1 MKTLALAAVL
11 LASTLPGEA
20 SEVKASPP
28 AAAPA
33 PAPSPAP
40 EREVFHLRTLEVPFG
55 YSQAVR
61 VGDTIHVSGSVSMD
75 ADGRVLG
82 KGNMAEQLRNA
93 LEDVRKSLAHFGA
106 GMGDVVHET
115 IYTTDMD
122 KLLASTPVRAEFYK
136 GHDYPAASWV
146 GVARLVD
153 PDYLV
158 EVEVTAV
165 LRPKP
170 AG

>member
-1 MKTLALAAVL
+1 MKKAVL
-11 LASTLPGEA
+11 IAMALLATPAA
-20 SEVKASPP
+20 SQAASPP
-28 AAAPA
+28 AP
-33 PAPSPAP
+33 PPTD
-40 EREVFHLRTLEVPFG
+40 REVFHLRELEVPFG
-55 YSQAVR
+55 YTQAVR

-75 ADGRVLG
+75 ARGRVLG
-82 KGNMAEQLRNA
+82 KGDMAAQLRNA
-93 LEDVRKSLAHFGA
+93 YEDIRQSLAHFGA

-122 KLLASTPVRAEFYK
+122 KLLANTAVRAELYR

-146 GVARLVD
+146 GVTRLVD

-165 LRPKP
+165 LP
-170 AG
+170 AKAKR

>member
-1 MKTLALAAVL
+1 MKKAVL
-11 LASTLPGEA
+11 IALTLL
-20 SEVKASPP
+20 
-28 AAAPA
+28 AAPA
-33 PAPSPAP
+33 VGSPAATAP
-40 EREVFHLRTLEVPFG
+40 RPPPTDREVFHLRELEVPFG
-55 YSQAVR
+55 YTQAVR

-75 ADGRVLG
+75 ARGRLLG
-82 KGNMAEQLRNA
+82 KGDMAAQLRNA
-93 LEDVRKSLAHFGA
+93 YEDIRKSLAHFGA

-122 KLLASTPVRAEFYK
+122 KLLANTAVRAEFYR

-146 GVARLVD
+146 GVTRLVD

-165 LRPKP
+165 LP
-170 AG
+170 AKAKR